1 MMDADDAVGEVIASF
16 MKRDTLD
23 HYRRER
29 DQRIR
34 LDDPTCTGHYEGCL
48 SEAEEFI
55 ERLRTRG
62 YDVVPRRPA
71 EPTP

>member
-1 MMDADDAVGEVIASF
+1 MGEVIASM

-29 DQRIR
+29 DEKVR
-34 LDDPTCTGHYEGCL
+34 LTDPTCTGHYEGCL
-48 SEAEEFI
+48 AEADSYI

-62 YDVVPRRPA
+62 FDIVPIAESRRQA
-71 EPTP
+71 AAATEE

>member
-1 MMDADDAVGEVIASF
+1 MGEVIASF

-29 DQRIR
+29 DQQIR

-48 SEAEEFI
+48 AEAEEFI
-55 ERLRTRG
+55 SRLRTRG
-62 YDVVPRRPA
+62 YDVVLRQPT